1 MRLLVSWLRQIYLTL
16 AIFNNSV
23 GTTTVKV
30 ANNDPAYTNH
40 RPFERV
46 KDTSTQSWYHNRFW
60 LYVDPVISN
69 KRMLWIYA
77 QIEFVIC
84 INLQLCKNC

>member
-1 MRLLVSWLRQIYLTL
+1 MRGLVSWLRQIYLTL

-40 RPFERV
+40 QPFERV
-46 KDTSTQSWYHNRFW
+46 KRHQHAVLVHQQASAH
-60 LYVDPVISN
+60 VDPVVST
-69 KRMLWIYA
+69 RTMLWIYTK
-77 QIEFVIC
+77 IKYVIY
-84 INLQLCKNC
+84 LCTAK

>member
-1 MRLLVSWLRQIYLTL
+1 MQKTTNRRQLCAGLVSWLRQIYLTL

-40 RPFERV
+40 QPFERV
-46 KDTSTQSWYHNRFW
+46 KRHQHTVLVSQQV
-60 LYVDPVISN
+60 L
-69 KRMLWIYA
+69 A
-77 QIEFVIC
+77 
-84 INLQLCKNC
+84 LC